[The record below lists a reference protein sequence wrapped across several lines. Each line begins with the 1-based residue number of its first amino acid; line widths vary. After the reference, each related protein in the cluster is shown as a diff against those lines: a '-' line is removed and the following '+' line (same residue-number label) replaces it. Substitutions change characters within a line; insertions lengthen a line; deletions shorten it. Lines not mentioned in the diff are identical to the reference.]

1 MNRTVVGAGLTST
14 LGDFCYETT
23 TVILPSFLAVLGIP
37 AAALGTIEDIAE
49 ALASYTKM
57 ASGYVADKLG
67 HRKLLALV
75 GYGF

>member
-1 MNRTVVGAGLTST
+1 M
-14 LGDFCYETT
+14 
-23 TVILPSFLAVLGIP
+23 ILPSFLAVLGIP
-37 AAALGTIEDIAE
+37 AAALGTIEDIAD